1 MMPVPALPRPGLAR
15 RAVLLC
21 ACSLLA
27 ACSVL
32 PRSEPVDVYLL
43 PAQPHTSAPAAALP
57 WALRITRPASGPTLA
72 GRYLIVE
79 QEGRLSSIKGA
90 RWSEPTPVLLRNRLL
105 DGFRS
110 DGRIV
115 GLSSDDKAVHADFE
129 LDSDLRQFHSVEQ
142 GGQAQAVIQLDVRL
156 VRTGS
161 QRIVAS
167 RRFEIRQPA
176 DGSGTAPRVQ
186 AFGVAADRLST
197 ALVDWVIAEAAAR

>member
-1 MMPVPALPRPGLAR
+1 MMPFAVLTPSLR
-15 RAVLLC
+15 RAAMLC
-21 ACSLLA
+21 ACSMLA

-43 PAQPHTSAPAAALP
+43 PAQPHTGAPATVLP
-57 WALRITRPASGPTLA
+57 WALRITRPTSGPTLA

-142 GGQAQAVIQLDVRL
+142 GGQVQAVLQLDARL
-156 VRTGS
+156 VHTGS
-161 QRIVAS
+161 RRIIAS
-167 RRFEIRQPA
+167 QRFEIRVPVS
-176 DGSGTAPRVQ
+176 GSGTAPRVQ
-186 AFGVAADRLST
+186 AFGAAADRLSS
-197 ALVDWVIAEAAAR
+197 ALVDWVIAKAAAR